1 MRILSMIA
9 LAVLVGLGGTMTVT
23 TDAVADAVAKARK
36 YELTR
41 NNVQK
46 PENVDSTMVSL
57 YGVRLGDSEID
68 AVEMLVNEKISGVR
82 AEQEGVFVLLWDQSN
97 PTGAMAG
104 VQILDGR
111 VTLIFI
117 NNRFVH
123 KTRGIF
129 RRVLTAQSAKEIRE
143 LLGPEDFGGRKRHGG
158 HVELPES
165 RLSRELPGTGHQ
177 RRIHASVNPP
187 STSLRYACPE
197 NSRRV
202 SGHISEEGMRVG

>member
-1 MRILSMIA
+1 MQRLSLIV
-9 LAVLVGLGGTMTVT
+9 LAVLVAIGGAMTV
-23 TDAVADAVAKARK
+23 AVAADTPAKPRK

-46 PENVDSTMVSL
+46 PDQVDSSRVSL

-111 VTLIFI
+111 VALIFI

-143 LLGPEDFGGRKRHGG
+143 LLGPEDFGDENVMGAMLNYQNQGFLVNFLGRDIN
-158 HVELPES
+158 VEFTLP
-165 RLSRELPGTGHQ
+165 
-177 RRIHASVNPP
+177 
-187 STSLRYACPE
+187 
-197 NSRRV
+197 
-202 SGHISEEGMRVG
+202 

>member
-1 MRILSMIA
+1 MQRLSLIV
-9 LAVLVGLGGTMTVT
+9 LAVLVGIGGTMTV
-23 TDAVADAVAKARK
+23 AVAADTPAKPRK

-46 PENVDSTMVSL
+46 PDQVDSSRVSL

-143 LLGPEDFGGRKRHGG
+143 LLGPEDFGDENVMGAMLNYQNQGFLVNFLGRDIN
-158 HVELPES
+158 VEFTLP
-165 RLSRELPGTGHQ
+165 
-177 RRIHASVNPP
+177 
-187 STSLRYACPE
+187 
-197 NSRRV
+197 
-202 SGHISEEGMRVG
+202 

>member
-1 MRILSMIA
+1 MRRLSLIV
-9 LAVLVGLGGTMTVT
+9 LAVLVGIGGAMTA
-23 TDAVADAVAKARK
+23 TDALAKTKK

-46 PENVDSTMVSL
+46 PEEIDSTTVSL
-57 YGVRLGDSEID
+57 YGVRLGDPEIE

-143 LLGPEDFGGRKRHGG
+143 LLGPEDFGDENVMGAMLNYQNQGFLVNYLGRDIN
-158 HVELPES
+158 VEFTLP
-165 RLSRELPGTGHQ
+165 
-177 RRIHASVNPP
+177 
-187 STSLRYACPE
+187 
-197 NSRRV
+197 
-202 SGHISEEGMRVG
+202 

>member
-1 MRILSMIA
+1 MRRLSLIA
-9 LAVLVGLGGTMTVT
+9 LAVLVGIGGAMTVA
-23 TDAVADAVAKARK
+23 TDAMAKPRK

-46 PENVDSTMVSL
+46 PDQVDSTLVSL
-57 YGVRLGDSEID
+57 YGVRLGDPEIE

-143 LLGPEDFGGRKRHGG
+143 LLGPEDFGDENVMGAMLNYQNQGFLVNYLGRDIN
-158 HVELPES
+158 VEFSLP
-165 RLSRELPGTGHQ
+165 
-177 RRIHASVNPP
+177 
-187 STSLRYACPE
+187 
-197 NSRRV
+197 
-202 SGHISEEGMRVG
+202 

>member
-1 MRILSMIA
+1 MRNLSLIA
-9 LAVLVGLGGTMTVT
+9 LVLLVGLGGTLTAAAETKV
-23 TDAVADAVAKARK
+23 KK

-46 PENVDSTMVSL
+46 PEDIDSTTVSL

-68 AVEMLVNEKISGVR
+68 AVEMLINEKISGVR

-129 RRVLTAQSAKEIRE
+129 RRVLTAQSANEIRE
-143 LLGPEDFGGRKRHGG
+143 LLGPEDFGDENVMGAMLNYQNQGFLVNFLGRDIN
-158 HVELPES
+158 VEFTLP
-165 RLSRELPGTGHQ
+165 
-177 RRIHASVNPP
+177 
-187 STSLRYACPE
+187 
-197 NSRRV
+197 
-202 SGHISEEGMRVG
+202 

>member
-1 MRILSMIA
+1 MRRLSLIV
-9 LAVLVGLGGTMTVT
+9 LAVLVGVGGAMTT
-23 TDAVADAVAKARK
+23 TDAVAKTKK

-46 PENVDSTMVSL
+46 PDEVDSTMVSL
-57 YGVRLGDSEID
+57 YGVRLGDPEIE

-111 VTLIFI
+111 VALIFI

-143 LLGPEDFGGRKRHGG
+143 LLGPEDFGDENVMGAMLNYQNQGFLVNFLGRDIN
-158 HVELPES
+158 VEFTLP
-165 RLSRELPGTGHQ
+165 
-177 RRIHASVNPP
+177 
-187 STSLRYACPE
+187 
-197 NSRRV
+197 
-202 SGHISEEGMRVG
+202 

>member
-1 MRILSMIA
+1 MRILTMIV
-9 LAVLVGLGGTMTVT
+9 LAVLVGIGGTMTVT
-23 TDAVADAVAKARK
+23 TDALAKVKK

-46 PENVDSTMVSL
+46 PEDIDSATVSL
-57 YGVRLGDSEID
+57 FGVRLGDPEIE
-68 AVEMLVNEKISGVR
+68 AVEMLINEKISGVR

-104 VQILDGR
+104 VQIMDGR

-129 RRVLTAQSAKEIRE
+129 RRVLTAESAKEIRE
-143 LLGPEDFGGRKRHGG
+143 LLGPEDFGDENVMGAMLNYQNQGFLVNYLGRDIN
-158 HVELPES
+158 VEFTLP
-165 RLSRELPGTGHQ
+165 
-177 RRIHASVNPP
+177 
-187 STSLRYACPE
+187 
-197 NSRRV
+197 
-202 SGHISEEGMRVG
+202 